1 MRSRTLGPFQEACDK
16 KTGNNLWEECFLQH
30 KRYLTSAV
38 AVFLSLGILSGCGS
52 AANSTNS
59 TTANTASVG
68 TASSGTQNT
77 TSSII
82 PVSSQPIP
90 SAPQYSGPVV
100 VTYSGGSIHK
110 QELDTQ
116 YNLQVVFP
124 GLQQQ
129 ESMKSF
135 VTYYVVWYKYLL
147 GQAQKDTS
155 IKVDPTQ
162 ARQAANT
169 MLQQLIGHPYATAN
183 DALSKLKSLG
193 LSTEDLV
200 RLSAQQSQLEQYL
213 NKQLQTS
220 TVSDAQMQSYYS
232 QHKSDYL
239 QVTVQHILVS
249 SLSQAQSIEAQ
260 LKKGANFTQLADK
273 YSQDP
278 AVKQNHGKYVDQM
291 ASSFVP
297 TFAKAVETLPIG
309 EISSPVKTQFG
320 YHIIKVDQ
328 RTQLSFT
335 QVKSQIQQQLLTQV
349 RNSKEQSI
357 YNSAIAAAKVR
368 IIVPDSQ
375 L

>member
-1 MRSRTLGPFQEACDK
+1 M
-16 KTGNNLWEECFLQH
+16 QH
-30 KRYLTSAV
+30 KKYLTSAV
-38 AVFLSLGILSGCGS
+38 AVFLTLGIVTGCGS
-52 AANSTNS
+52 AAKSVNSA
-59 TTANTASVG
+59 TTNTA
-68 TASSGTQNT
+68 ASNVAGSGTQNT

-82 PVSSQPIP
+82 PVNGQPIP
-90 SAPQYSGPVV
+90 PGPQYGGPVV
-100 VTYSGGSIHK
+100 ATYSGGTIHK
-110 QELDTQ
+110 QELDAQ

-129 ESMKSF
+129 ESMKNF
-135 VTYYVVWYKYLL
+135 VTYYVVWYKYLVS
-147 GQAQKDTS
+147 QAQKDSS
-155 IKVDPTQ
+155 IKVDPIQ

-169 MLQQLIGHPYATAN
+169 MLQQLLGHPYANAS

-193 LSTEDLV
+193 LSTNDLV
-200 RLSAQQSQLEQYL
+200 RLAGQQSLLEQYL
-213 NKQLQTS
+213 NKQLQGL
-220 TVSDAQMQSYYS
+220 TVSDAQMQSYYN

-249 SLSQAQSIEAQ
+249 SLSQAQNIEAQ
-260 LKKGANFTQLADK
+260 LQKGANFTQLADK

-297 TFAKAVETLPIG
+297 SFAKAVETLPIG
-309 EISSPVKTQFG
+309 KISSPVKTQFG
-320 YHIIKVDQ
+320 YHIIKVDS

-335 QVKSQIQQQLLTQV
+335 QVKSQIQQQMLTQV

-357 YNSAIAAAKVR
+357 YNDALAAAKVK
-368 IIVPDSQ
+368 ITVPDSQ